1 MPNAIKYSTTG
12 DTLSLEKGNIY
23 FGVGDVGKGP
33 SSATTYYNGVT
44 PSAGGY
50 TIYSYNS
57 GQTSNLSFYTAVDD
71 ISLREYTNNVSGS
84 GFTNATQCLNWY
96 ATQSNYV
103 CVNKDY
109 ENIPT
114 SGLSLCLDAGFTP
127 SYPRT
132 GTTWVDLSYNGYD
145 GTLTNGPSFSGSN
158 DGSIFFDGSNDNI
171 LMPSTGVTIANGT
184 NPWSASFWVNMRT
197 PNYNQSS
204 YTILGNIGVTVGNW
218 FTIEWL
224 NYFNVN
230 SIDVDSSG
238 KIYVG
243 GEFYGTSGSTSP
255 KFLRFNSNGTLDT
268 TFKCEGIGDYTGVQR
283 VEKIL
288 VSRHPSTSDKIYVG
302 GSFTEYFYDS
312 TGVTVYRLIRLNN
325 DGTLDNTFNIGTGF
339 NSTIYDIVEDSSGN
353 LYVGGAFTT
362 FSGQSNNNK
371 IIKLNSNGQKISSFN
386 TGLGFRSGTSTSTG
400 SVYVLSL
407 ALSFDE
413 TKLYV
418 GGVFTTYNSSTVN
431 ATRLAR
437 LNTSDG
443 SLDNTF
449 DMTTGANGTVASI
462 KLSTNGLYV
471 GGSFTSILGSSIN
484 RICRITT
491 GGTIDNTFSVGTG
504 FNSGVNTIA
513 EDTNKD
519 IYVGGAFTTFTGA
532 TNRYIVRLNSNGSKD
547 TSFNNQ
553 GTNGFENQ
561 VNTIFVDNS
570 NSIIYV
576 GGLFTTYSGSSAL
589 RFCKL
594 SDTGTLDTSF
604 YNNFGG
610 ITQGYS
616 NLSTNYYYTTT
627 GGTISAANNYFTGS
641 GSVYDPYDYMINNFF
656 NRWLFFT
663 LTMSSGG
670 TITLHYNISGILYTY
685 SLSLTASN
693 RGLSFTRIGAYATA
707 TNPIRGNMGQI
718 LCYNR
723 ELSTSEVQ
731 QIYNNT
737 KSRFGL

>member
-1 MPNAIKYSTTG
+1 MSGRIA
-12 DTLSLEKGNIY
+12 
-23 FGVGDVGKGP
+23 
-33 SSATTYYNGVT
+33 YYGGIVTNGLV
-44 PSAGGY
+44 
-50 TIYSYNS
+50 
-57 GQTSNLSFYTAVDD
+57 LD
-71 ISLREYTNNVSGS
+71 
-84 GFTNATQCLNWY
+84 
-96 ATQSNYV
+96 
-103 CVNKDY
+103 
-109 ENIPT
+109 
-114 SGLSLCLDAGFTP
+114 LDAGKRD
-127 SYPRT
+127 SYPGS
-132 GTTWVDLSYNGYD
+132 GTVWNDVSGFINN
-145 GTLTNGPSFSGSN
+145 GTLVNGPTFNSANG
-158 DGSIFFDGSNDNI
+158 GSILFDGINDNI
-171 LMPSTGVTIANGT
+171 LMPSTGVTISSGT
-184 NPWSASFWVNMRT
+184 NPWSTSFWVNMGT
-197 PNYNQSS
+197 PNYNQNT
-204 YTILGNIGVTVGNW
+204 YTILGNTSSEVPNW

-243 GEFYGTSGSTSP
+243 GEFFGTSGSTSP

-268 TFKCEGIGDYTGVQR
+268 TFKSEGIGNSTGTQR

-302 GSFTEYFYDS
+302 GSFTQYYYDS

-325 DGTLDNTFNIGTGF
+325 DGTLDNTFNIGTGL
-339 NSTIYDIVEDSSGN
+339 NSVVFDIVEDSSGN

-371 IIKLNSNGQKISSFN
+371 IIKLNSSGQKISSFN
-386 TGLGFRSGTSTSTG
+386 TGLGFRLGTSTSVGT
-400 SVYVLSL
+400 VQVLSL
-407 ALSFDE
+407 ALSPDE

-418 GGVFTTYNSSTVN
+418 GGIFTTYNSATTN

-449 DMTTGANGTVASI
+449 DMTTGANSTVSVI

-484 RICRITT
+484 RIVRITT

-504 FNSGVNTIA
+504 FNSGVNTIT
-513 EDTNKD
+513 EDINKD
-519 IYVGGAFTTFTGA
+519 IYVGGAFTTFTGT
-532 TNRYIVRLNSNGSKD
+532 TNRRIVRLNSNGSKD

-553 GTNGFENQ
+553 GDIGFENQ

-576 GGLFTTYSGSSAL
+576 GGLFTTYSGSSVL

-610 ITQGYS
+610 ITYGYS

-627 GGTISAANNYFTGS
+627 GGTVTIANNYFAGS
-641 GSVYDPYDYMINNFF
+641 GSVYDSYDIVINAFF

-670 TITLHYNISGILYTY
+670 TITLHFYDSLGNYNSYP
-685 SLSLTASN
+685 LSLTASN
-693 RGLSFTRIGAYATA
+693 RGLSFTRIGAYATVA
-707 TNPIRGNMGQI
+707 LPIRGNMSQI

-737 KSRFGL
+737 KSRYGL